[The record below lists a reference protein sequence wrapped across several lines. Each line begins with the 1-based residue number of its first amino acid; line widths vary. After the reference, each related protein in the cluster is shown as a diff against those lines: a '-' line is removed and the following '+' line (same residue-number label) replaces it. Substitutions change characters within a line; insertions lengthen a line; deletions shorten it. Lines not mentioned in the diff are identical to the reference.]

1 MNRCMLS
8 PVYVSELEVIFS
20 LLCPQTSTGS
30 LICSPLPV
38 NPNSAYILTW
48 NESWTTGCCEL
59 ISLSFSSQ
67 KSLGVQGYG

>member
-1 MNRCMLS
+1 MLS
-8 PVYVSELEVIFS
+8 SVCVSELEVIFP

-30 LICSPLPV
+30 PFCSPLPV

-48 NESWTTGCCEL
+48 NESWTTGGCKL

-67 KSLGVQGYG
+67 KGLGVQGYG